1 MRRLIHWKRKK
12 PIGQHADMDFNNDLV
27 QEIIRLG
34 QYSPHKIIDLG
45 KTMNLNV
52 SQSHLCD
59 CGERKQMR
67 TL

>member
-1 MRRLIHWKRKK
+1 
-12 PIGQHADMDFNNDLV
+12 MDFNNDLV
-27 QEIIRLG
+27 QEIMRLG
-34 QYSPHKIIDLG
+34 QYSPHKIMELG

-67 TL
+67 SL